1 MGQASAIVLCLAYG
15 LGLLLT
21 ASPGG
26 GFGLLGLGV
35 LLSWLVPRRWRSGPG
50 GRVWLLAGVIGLL
63 ATLYFQF
70 RIPQP
75 AANDISKQVDPHQS
89 TIAAVVG
96 VVNSAP
102 RQTRSQKAQFWL
114 DVQQME
120 GQRSVSGLLYV
131 TAPLLQVTGVHS
143 GQTVKVRG
151 TLYAPKAAANPGG
164 FDFQAFL
171 AREGSFAGLRG
182 NQVEILQPGPSWGW
196 WWVQEQIVRS
206 QMLWLDSPAG
216 PVVSAMVLGSKGV
229 DLPYDVKDQFL
240 QAGLAHALAASG
252 FQTSLILGVV
262 LALTQ
267 RLSPRL
273 QFAIGTAALG
283 IFVGLTGLQAPVL
296 RAALMGFGGLVAL
309 VLKRKVK
316 PLSSL
321 LVTAVLLLLFNPLWI
336 WNLGFQLSFLAT
348 MGLLV
353 TVGPLTKQLDWMPS
367 AIAALFAV
375 PIAAYLW
382 TLPLQLY
389 AFGILSPYTIPV
401 NVLVT
406 PFISVLSLGGMA
418 SALAALVWSPAGS
431 ALAWLLKYPTL
442 ALLAIVDTAT
452 QLPGNGYAVGTL
464 PAAITILLYGL
475 IGLVWL
481 QPWWRRRW
489 WVVLLLGVSLV
500 FIPVW
505 QAKANQLRVS
515 VLATGQPVLVLE
527 DGGRTALVNSGDAAT
542 VRFTLL
548 PFLQKA
554 GVNGIDW
561 AIATEPISPRHGW
574 ASLRDR
580 LPVQSLYFVN
590 QDAAPTPVLPPQ
602 PLPLVPGSSA
612 RLGSTPVKIIS
623 ANPAIVEFQIRGDTW
638 LWLGPVTADQ
648 QLQLL
653 KSGSLH
659 QVQVL
664 WWTGK
669 RLKRSFLEA
678 LHPQVAIASAA
689 TVNSES
695 IDLLRGL
702 KTRLYWTGRDGAI
715 QWTRQDGF
723 KSTLEAGENAPSA
736 L

>member
-1 MGQASAIVLCLAYG
+1 MSQASAIVLCLAYI

-21 ASPGG
+21 SIPSGG
-26 GFGLLGLGV
+26 WVMLGLGAV
-35 LLSWLVPRRWRSGPG
+35 LAIAVPRRWRTAPG
-50 GRVWLLAGVIGLL
+50 SRLWLLAGLIGLL
-63 ATLYFQF
+63 ATLYFQW

-75 AANDISKQVDPHQS
+75 AANDISKQIDPSQS

-114 DVQQME
+114 DVQQMDE
-120 GQRSVSGLLYV
+120 QRSVSGSLYV
-131 TAPLLQVTGVHS
+131 TVPLLQVTGIHL

-151 TLYAPKAAANPGG
+151 TLYVPKAAANPGG

-182 NQVEILQPGPSWGW
+182 NQVEILKPGADWGW

-240 QAGLAHALAASG
+240 RAGLAHALAASG

-273 QFAIGTAALG
+273 QFAIGTASLG

-321 LVTAVLLLLFNPLWI
+321 LVAAVLLLLFNPLWI

-353 TVGPLTKQLDWMPS
+353 TVPPLTKRLDWMPS
-367 AIAALFAV
+367 AIAPLVAV

-418 SALAALVWSPAGS
+418 SALAALIWSPAGS

-442 ALLAIVDTAT
+442 ALLTIVDTAT

-464 PAAITILLYGL
+464 PAAIAIVLYGL
-475 IGLVWL
+475 MALIWL
-481 QPWWRRRW
+481 QPWWHRRG
-489 WVVLLLGVSLV
+489 WVALLLGIGLV
-500 FIPVW
+500 FVPAW
-505 QAKANQLRVS
+505 QAKAHQFKVS
-515 VLATGQPVLVLE
+515 VLATGQPLLVVE
-527 DGGRTALVNSGDAAT
+527 EGSRTALVNSGDAAT

-561 AIATEPISPRHGW
+561 AIATEPITPTQGW
-574 ASLRDR
+574 SSLRDR
-580 LPVQSLYFVN
+580 LPVQSLYALA
-590 QDAAPTPVLPPQ
+590 QETDLTPAKPSQ
-602 PLPLVPGSSA
+602 PLALGPGSTA
-612 RLGSTPVKIIS
+612 RLGSTQFKVIS
-623 ANPAIVEFQIRGDTW
+623 AVPAIVEFQLRGQTW
-638 LWLGPVTADQ
+638 LWLGPVTPDQ

-664 WWTGK
+664 WWSGK
-669 RLKRSFLEA
+669 RLKREFLEA
-678 LHPQVAIASAA
+678 LHPQVAIASAT

-695 IDLLRGL
+695 IDLLRAL

-715 QWTRQDGF
+715 QWTGQDGF
-723 KSTLEAGENAPSA
+723 KSTVEASENTPSA